1 MSLYFCFYFS
11 HISVVSRILYFIIFD
26 FLKKSSKL
34 PVIYVNHISAEQWSL
49 KSEAVDII
57 LRGKEQI
64 SSMTGSKLPGGSKN
78 SVML

>member
-1 MSLYFCFYFS
+1 M
-11 HISVVSRILYFIIFD
+11 SRILYFIIFD

-34 PVIYVNHISAEQWSL
+34 SVTYVNHINAERWSL